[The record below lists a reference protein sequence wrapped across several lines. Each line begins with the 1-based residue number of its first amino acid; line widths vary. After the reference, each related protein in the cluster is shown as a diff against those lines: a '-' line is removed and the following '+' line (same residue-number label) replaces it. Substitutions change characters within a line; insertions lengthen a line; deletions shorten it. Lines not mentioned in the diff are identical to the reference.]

1 MPGISRNNDLAA
13 TGHGCSPTAGCIAT
27 AKTVFINGIKVLR
40 PGDLLKPHF
49 IPRKKLPVKCIIHLG
64 AQVNRGSRSVF
75 AEGKPVARRGDSA
88 DLGAMIGASR
98 NVFAG

>member
-40 PGDLLKPHF
+40 PGDFLKPHF
-49 IPRKKLPVKCIIHLG
+49 VPNKKPPPKCVLHT

>member
-1 MPGISRNNDLAA
+1 MPGISRHNDRAA
-13 TGHGCSPTAGCIAT
+13 TGHGCSRTANCIAT
-27 AKTVFINGIKVLR
+27 ARSVFINGIRVLR
-40 PGDLLKPHF
+40 PGDKLKPHF
-49 IPRKKLPVKCIIHLG
+49 IPNLAPPPKCILHK
-64 AQVNRGSRSVF
+64 AKVNRGSPTVF

>member
-1 MPGISRNNDLAA
+1 VIFSNHISYQTRSH
-13 TGHGCSPTAGCIAT
+13 T
-27 AKTVFINGIKVLR
+27 
-40 PGDLLKPHF
+40 
-49 IPRKKLPVKCIIHLG
+49 